1 MFDINLTSKR
11 ITTKDLV
18 YIYSMFEKTKTNLR
32 LEHWIFM
39 KISFILIR
47 QPSFQREMFPLADG
61 IEIEDIKKK
70 NTDMFYKV
78 HIHNWLGHHL

>member
-70 NTDMFYKV
+70 HRHVLQGSHT
-78 HIHNWLGHHL
+78 